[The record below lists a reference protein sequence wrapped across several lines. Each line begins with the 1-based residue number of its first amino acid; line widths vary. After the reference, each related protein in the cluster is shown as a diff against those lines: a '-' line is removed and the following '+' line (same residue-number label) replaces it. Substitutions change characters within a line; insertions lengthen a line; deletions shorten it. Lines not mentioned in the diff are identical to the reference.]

1 MVKKVSVLFPLVVI
15 CFTPVFAIC
24 GALNPCTVVATANA
38 NTLIQAPT
46 YSVYIPFD
54 TTPVTFGSCYESALN
69 KGPTTATI
77 IVANPPQ
84 NPPPTAPV
92 YMSLNTS
99 SSAAVAPQVLL
110 SQGSTVITS
119 TEDTDTFASW
129 FPKGT
134 SGTSFTGVTIYSPG
148 TPWVP
153 SSITIEPLA
162 KVFFKRLRV
171 CNK

>member
-1 MVKKVSVLFPLVVI
+1 MRKFSVLFPLAVI
-15 CFTPVFAIC
+15 LLIPVFAVC

-38 NTLIQAPT
+38 NTLIQAPN
-46 YSVYIPFD
+46 YSQYIAFG
-54 TTPVTFGSCYESALN
+54 TAATFNSCYESTAN

-99 SSAAVAPQVLL
+99 SSAAVTPQVLL

-119 TEDTDTFASW
+119 TTLTDAFASW

-153 SSITIEPLA
+153 ASITIIWQ
-162 KVFFKRLRV
+162 
-171 CNK
+171 